1 MGSSAAG
8 HSCLT
13 NAQYA
18 IRNTSEAKLGEASQ
32 LLYAPRTETL
42 AYSRLSE
49 PSPRTYEVE
58 SMAWAGIECPARANA
73 DRMQVRNKRLK
84 IDLSHVLRA
93 MLVPLWPLPNLA
105 RLISRPMRK
114 CSVVVSRS
122 KAANER
128 ANFAVSLPQRFM
140 LEKALLALG
149 PVAARFR
156 WPIPAYPLVGEKVD
170 ASLHQENNYIKKKMD
185 EAQVILLFPQFVNP
199 SRLNSLCSWL
209 FLRAGQ
215 DKGQPPL
222 QRWAKYPSSKGL
234 LTCLRSK
241 LQKKILAPAEF
252 NFTPTKW

>member
-32 LLYAPRTETL
+32 LLYAPPTETL

-73 DRMQVRNKRLK
+73 DRMQVHNKRLK

-105 RLISRPMRK
+105 RLICPPMRTGL
-114 CSVVVSRS
+114 RAGHGS
-122 KAANER
+122 KVANQR
-128 ANFAVSLPQRFM
+128 ANFCRFLGAAVHIRNCPSW
-140 LEKALLALG
+140 LLAQLG
-149 PVAARFR
+149 TT
-156 WPIPAYPLVGEKVD
+156 
-170 ASLHQENNYIKKKMD
+170 
-185 EAQVILLFPQFVNP
+185 
-199 SRLNSLCSWL
+199 RLASWL
-209 FLRAGQ
+209 GKSRCFASPR
-215 DKGQPPL
+215 
-222 QRWAKYPSSKGL
+222 
-234 LTCLRSK
+234 
-241 LQKKILAPAEF
+241 E
-252 NFTPTKW
+252 

>member
-32 LLYAPRTETL
+32 LLYAPPTETL

-93 MLVPLWPLPNLA
+93 MLVSLYPLPDSAPAN
-105 RLISRPMRK
+105 PFPTPTMRK
-114 CSVVVSRS
+114 CLVAGHWS
-122 KAANER
+122 KAANQR
-128 ANFAVSLPQRFM
+128 ANFAVSLPQRFI
-140 LEKALLALG
+140 LENGPCWLLT
-149 PVAARFR
+149 
-156 WPIPAYPLVGEKVD
+156 
-170 ASLHQENNYIKKKMD
+170 Q
-185 EAQVILLFPQFVNP
+185 LLFGSVGPYQP
-199 SRLNSLCSWL
+199 IRWL
-209 FLRAGQ
+209 G
-215 DKGQPPL
+215 
-222 QRWAKYPSSKGL
+222 
-234 LTCLRSK
+234 
-241 LQKKILAPAEF
+241 KK
-252 NFTPTKW
+252 

>member
-32 LLYAPRTETL
+32 LLYAPPTETL

-58 SMAWAGIECPARANA
+58 SMAWAGIECTARANA

-105 RLISRPMRK
+105 RLISPPNAKMPG
-114 CSVVVSRS
+114 SGSRVKSS
-122 KAANER
+122 KSR
-128 ANFAVSLPQRFM
+128 ADFAVSLPQRFIF
-140 LEKALLALG
+140 EDAPVGSWPGWHDTRLA
-149 PVAARFR
+149 
-156 WPIPAYPLVGEKVD
+156 
-170 ASLHQENNYIKKKMD
+170 
-185 EAQVILLFPQFVNP
+185 
-199 SRLNSLCSWL
+199 SRLGKRRWL
-209 FLRAGQ
+209 TSP
-215 DKGQPPL
+215 K
-222 QRWAKYPSSKGL
+222 
-234 LTCLRSK
+234 
-241 LQKKILAPAEF
+241 E
-252 NFTPTKW
+252 